1 MSSVLITGASRGIGR
16 ATALRLAAGG
26 WDVFAGVRQE
36 VDAESFGTGA
46 GAGAGAGG
54 RITPVVLDIT
64 DADQVAAL
72 DVVLPRRLDAVVNNA
87 GIVVGGPVEGLAVDE
102 LRRQLEVNLIG
113 QVAVTQA
120 LLPRIRESRGRIVFV
135 SSLSGWISSPM
146 VGAYSASK
154 FGLEAIADALRLELR
169 PWRIPVVLVEPAQTD
184 TDMWRLAGDQLE
196 DTVAQLSP
204 EIRRLYA
211 KHIEGQRKS
220 IPKGQKMATPTDGAA
235 ATIERAL
242 TAGRPRARYIVGTGP
257 RIMGTTARFVPTRI
271 MDAVLSSTGGVPRRP

>member
-1 MSSVLITGASRGIGR
+1 MNPASRSRAANARPVAALIRPSSRSPTSSPSGEARLSLDRVCWPGSEGAEGRDAHGARMGCGVPWPMSSVLITGASRGIGR

-102 LRRQLEVNLIG
+102 
-113 QVAVTQA
+113 
-120 LLPRIRESRGRIVFV
+120 
-135 SSLSGWISSPM
+135 
-146 VGAYSASK
+146 
-154 FGLEAIADALRLELR
+154 
-169 PWRIPVVLVEPAQTD
+169 
-184 TDMWRLAGDQLE
+184 
-196 DTVAQLSP
+196 
-204 EIRRLYA
+204 
-211 KHIEGQRKS
+211 
-220 IPKGQKMATPTDGAA
+220 
-235 ATIERAL
+235 
-242 TAGRPRARYIVGTGP
+242 
-257 RIMGTTARFVPTRI
+257 
-271 MDAVLSSTGGVPRRP
+271 